1 MTVKNVVVVWS
12 VVMMRRFDLSRI
24 VKRRMAAVLL
34 LHVPIPFEIS
44 VRVFPLHL
52 KNGKKEVVDQ
62 SG

>member
-1 MTVKNVVVVWS
+1 M
-12 VVMMRRFDLSRI
+12 
-24 VKRRMAAVLL
+24 LL
-34 LHVPIPFEIS
+34 LHMPIPFEIS